1 MNDEVLI
8 EENNLTVDEYR
19 LLRVDAGWKE
29 INDEQIAQSIDACD
43 YIVTARHGT
52 QIVGMARCLTDG
64 VYMAYVFDVIV
75 HSEYRG
81 KGIGR
86 KMVEKVINHFET
98 DNDYL
103 MQIVLLAI
111 TADVEPFYRKMGFKK
126 YPNILNGSGMGMWI
140 HGKPY

>member
-1 MNDEVLI
+1 MNNEVVF
-8 EENNLTVDEYR
+8 EENNLTVDEYKF
-19 LLRVDAGWKE
+19 LRSDAGWKE
-29 INDEQIAQSIDACD
+29 INDEQIARSIDACD
-43 YIVTARHGT
+43 YIVTARYGT
-52 QIVGMARCLTDG
+52 QIVGMVRCLTDG

-75 HSEYRG
+75 HSKYRG
-81 KGIGR
+81 NGIGR

-98 DNDYL
+98 DNNYL

-111 TADVEPFYRKMGFKK
+111 TADIEPFYRKMGFKK

>member
-1 MNDEVLI
+1 
-8 EENNLTVDEYR
+8 
-19 LLRVDAGWKE
+19 
-29 INDEQIAQSIDACD
+29 
-43 YIVTARHGT
+43 
-52 QIVGMARCLTDG
+52 
-64 VYMAYVFDVIV
+64 MAYVFDVIV

-86 KMVEKVINHFET
+86 KMVEKLINHFET